1 MPDEQRTVCYDHD
14 LHIEAYRLQGI
25 VQKFPN
31 HFHDYYVVGFVES
44 GARRLWCKGKTY
56 DLTAGDLILFSPRD
70 NHYCTPVNGEPLDYR
85 AVNIPADVMQRA
97 AKEVTGQE
105 DMPYF
110 SRSVVRQGDCV
121 HALRALYAAIQ
132 DGAPALEKQEMFS
145 ICPSS
150 FCPIM
155 LCRLRRRICPNKAGR
170 SAHSVPIWSSI
181 TRITSRWMSWS
192 AGRISENPTCC
203 GCSQNRWACHP
214 IGICRTSG
222 WGRPKSCWRL
232 VCRRSMRRG

>member
-97 AKEVTGQE
+97 AKEVTGRE

-110 SRSVVRQGDCV
+110 SRSARRLRPCAARAVCGNTRRRACTGKAGDV
-121 HALRALYAAIQ
+121 FYLLEQLLSDYAVPFAQADLPEQSGQIRALCTYMEQHYADNITLDELVSRTDFGKSYLLRLFA
-132 DGAPALEKQEMFS
+132 KQVGVS
-145 ICPSS
+145 PY
-150 FCPIM
+150 
-155 LCRLRRRICPNKAGR
+155 R
-170 SAHSVPIWSSI
+170 
-181 TRITSRWMSWS
+181 
-192 AGRISENPTCC
+192 
-203 GCSQNRWACHP
+203 
-214 IGICRTSG
+214 ICRTSG
-222 WGRPKSCWRL
+222 WGRQKSCWRL

>member
-31 HFHDYYVVGFVES
+31 HFHDYYVVGLVES

-132 DGAPALEKQEMFS
+132 DGAPAQEKQEMLS
-145 ICPSS
+145 ICSS
-150 FCPIM
+150 RVCQIKR
-155 LCRLRRRICPNKAGR
+155 CRLDRRF
-170 SAHSVPIWSSI
+170 
-181 TRITSRWMSWS
+181 
-192 AGRISENPTCC
+192 
-203 GCSQNRWACHP
+203 
-214 IGICRTSG
+214 
-222 WGRPKSCWRL
+222 
-232 VCRRSMRRG
+232 

>member
-97 AKEVTGQE
+97 AKEVTGRE

-110 SRSVVRQGDCV
+110 SRPVVRQGDCV

-132 DGAPALEKQEMFS
+132 DGAPALEKQEMFFYLLEQLLS
-145 ICPSS
+145 DYAVP
-150 FCPIM
+150 FAQADPRT
-155 LCRLRRRICPNKAGR
+155 LYLYGAALRG
-170 SAHSVPIWSSI
+170 
-181 TRITSRWMSWS
+181 
-192 AGRISENPTCC
+192 
-203 GCSQNRWACHP
+203 
-214 IGICRTSG
+214 
-222 WGRPKSCWRL
+222 
-232 VCRRSMRRG
+232 